1 MDVAYPKP
9 KCWAVLV
16 GVNFYPHLD
25 VKQQLEGCVRDVRD
39 IQQYLN
45 SKRIL
50 DIEIFTASPP
60 SDSMSKNPKEE
71 PLLWPTY
78 HNITT
83 SLKRIIDQA
92 QPGDFVY
99 IHFSGH
105 GTQTPASSSKS
116 SHKETGDLA
125 LVLFDEANG
134 TRYLHGVELASLVN
148 DMVQRDIFVTLILDC
163 CYAGSV
169 VRHGNRECTTIR
181 AIDYDPLIDA
191 AYPMSLE
198 LGDLRQADSTPLRDA
213 HALPM
218 WMIDPAGYTIFSACG
233 PHEVAQELI
242 LKADYKSGALSHFL
256 LRALKSCP
264 GTEITTKSLYHH
276 LRAKIRTYWPT
287 QTPMYYGRKDLSL
300 FGKLPSEADTSRVNV
315 LRSHGD
321 KRLRLDAGLA
331 HMVYKGDEYAIYP
344 LAPPEDGTTSSTQAL
359 FHAKVEDVR
368 DLTSDLVEVNATSTK
383 TQSDTRFS
391 AKLLTHLTPWKV
403 PMRLEIGD
411 GNLVPWVEATNGKPF
426 IELVIKEKEGQPC
439 LFTVSLT
446 EDDEYQILDGLNA
459 PILSLPKIPCKK
471 TEAIEQVVSILE
483 HLATFKEIEGIE
495 NRIPKLSFG
504 QLYAIH
510 LEDGGGQNDARG
522 MLVVKDGE
530 TVTLV
535 AENFGDS
542 PLYLAILNLGPS
554 WQIDDILA
562 AEGGAEFKVITP
574 KKQADG
580 RPEHL
585 GKQTVPIVMNIPE
598 PLKDLG
604 QSQCEDIFKVFIT
617 SKASSFD
624 TLCLP
629 RLPTSADKL
638 GRPSRGEHYYNQL
651 SDFLSRLAAPL
662 RGAEADLLDENW
674 ATFNFAVRTVLE
686 EADYL

>member
-9 KCWAVLV
+9 NRWTVLV
-16 GVNFYPHLD
+16 GVNFYPYPNI
-25 VKQQLEGCVRDVRD
+25 QLEGCVRDVRD
-39 IQQYLN
+39 IEQYLN
-45 SKRIL
+45 SRRML
-50 DIEIFTASPP
+50 DIEVFTASPP
-60 SDSMSKNPKEE
+60 SDPKSKNPEEE
-71 PLLWPTY
+71 PRLWPTY

-83 SLKRIIDQA
+83 SLKRIICKA

-105 GTQTPASSSKS
+105 GTQTLASSSKS
-116 SHKETGDLA
+116 SHDETGDLA

-134 TRYLHGVELASLVN
+134 IRYLHGIELASLIN
-148 DMVQRDIFVTLILDC
+148 DMVQRGIFVTLILDC
-163 CYAGSV
+163 CFAGSV
-169 VRHGNRECTTIR
+169 VRHGDRECTTIR

-198 LGDLRQADSTPLRDA
+198 LRALRQAGSTLRDA
-213 HALPM
+213 HALRT

-233 PHEVAQELI
+233 PHELAQELN
-242 LKADYKSGALSHFL
+242 LNGYYKSGALSHFL

-264 GTEITTKSLYHH
+264 GTEISTKSLYHH
-276 LRAKIRTYWPT
+276 LRMKFRAYWPR

-300 FGKLPSEADTSRVNV
+300 FGKLPSEADTSRVTV

-344 LAPPEDGTTSSTQAL
+344 FAPPEDDTYSSNQAL

-368 DLTSDLVEVNATSTK
+368 DLTSDLVEINETST
-383 TQSDTRFS
+383 TVQTDTRFR
-391 AKLLTHLTPWKV
+391 AELLTHLTPWKV
-403 PMRLEIGD
+403 LVRLEIDD
-411 GNLVPWVEATNGKPF
+411 GNHAPWVEAANGKPF
-426 IELVIKEKEGQPC
+426 IELVIEEKEGQPC

-446 EDDEYQILDGLNA
+446 EDNEYQVVDSSHSRIV
-459 PILSLPKIPCKK
+459 SLPKIPCKK
-471 TEAIEQVVSILE
+471 MGAIGQVVSILE
-483 HLATFKEIEGIE
+483 HLTTFKGVEGIE
-495 NRIPKLSFG
+495 NRIPKLSFEK
-504 QLYAIH
+504 LFAIH
-510 LEDGGGQNDARG
+510 LEGGGKKNDAGG
-522 MLVVKDGE
+522 MLVVEHNE

-535 AENFGDS
+535 VENFGDS

-562 AEGGAEFKVITP
+562 GEGGEGFKVVTP
-574 KKQADG
+574 KKQAND

-585 GKQTVPIVMNIPE
+585 GKQAVPIKMNIPE
-598 PLKDLG
+598 PLRNLG
-604 QSQCEDIFKVFIT
+604 QTQCEDILKVFIT

-629 RLPTSADKL
+629 RLPISADKL
-638 GRPSRGEHYYNQL
+638 GGPSRGEHHYNQL
-651 SDFLSRLAAPL
+651 SDFLSRLATPL
-662 RGAEADLLDENW
+662 RGPVAGLLDENW
-674 ATFNFAVRTVLE
+674 ATINFTVRTVLR
-686 EADYL
+686 EAKGSS